1 MELNTLLTL
10 NTEVM
15 VSPASEMAV
24 MIRRHVAVLSAWRH
38 EMNKQELSDSR
49 PSYYPSC

>member
-10 NTEVM
+10 NTEVI

-24 MIRRHVAVLSAWRH
+24 MIRRHVAVLSAWRL
-38 EMNKQELSDSR
+38 ELNKQELSDSR
-49 PSYYPSC
+49 PSFYPSW